1 MNLKF
6 ILLIPIIEI
15 LLFVLFGD
23 FLGFFLVIFL
33 IILTGAIGLTLLRSN
48 INLHDFKELAFEPNQ
63 WVYKKIAGI
72 LLIIPG
78 FFTDLL
84 GFILL
89 VKQLRSFVWN
99 LLIKK
104 TSKNHKNNTKD
115 TDEIIEVEY
124 KDLDEK

>member
-33 IILTGAIGLTLLRSN
+33 IILTGAIGLILLRSN
-48 INLHDFKELAFEPNQ
+48 INLHDFKELAVEPKQ

>member
-6 ILLIPIIEI
+6 ILLIPLIEI

-33 IILTGAIGLTLLRSN
+33 IILTGAIGLILFRSN
-48 INLHDFKELAFEPNQ
+48 INLHDFKELSFEPNQ

-104 TSKNHKNNTKD
+104 Q
-115 TDEIIEVEY
+115 I
-124 KDLDEK
+124 

>member
-6 ILLIPIIEI
+6 ILLIPLIEI

-104 TSKNHKNNTKD
+104 TNMNQKNKTKD

>member
-48 INLHDFKELAFEPNQ
+48 INLHDFKELAVEPKQ

>member
-15 LLFVLFGD
+15 LLFIISGD

-48 INLHDFKELAFEPNQ
+48 INLHDFKELAVEPNQ

-104 TSKNHKNNTKD
+104 TNMNHKNKTKD

>member
-6 ILLIPIIEI
+6 ILLIPLIEI

-104 TSKNHKNNTKD
+104 TNMNHKNKTKD